1 MEIAEWKLHPT
12 TQMLKDEKTDKKA
25 QNQLN
30 EYARYSSI
38 AFKMLAV
45 IGLGVFFGYKLDIFL
60 RTSPLLIVIFSMG
73 SVALAIYS
81 TIRDFLKEK

>member
-1 MEIAEWKLHPT
+1 MAIAAWNLLIPLRLKKTSKPKPNIS
-12 TQMLKDEKTDKKA
+12 TQA
-25 QNQLN
+25 N
-30 EYARYSSI
+30 ELGKYSSI

-45 IGLGVFFGYKLDIFL
+45 ICLGVFGGYQLDIFFK
-60 RTSPLLIVIFSMG
+60 TKPIFIVIFSLG